1 MKNLIVILF
10 IITPK
15 INRFQIVQRK
25 SMKIEQKIPHNNYL
39 YINFKI

>member
-1 MKNLIVILF
+1 MENLIVVLF
-10 IITPK
+10 IITLK

-39 YINFKI
+39 YSNFKM